1 MALRKASIDISK
13 PELSLRFMLVLV
25 ILVIVISLV
34 IGLGKNL
41 LGKVQELVRTKMP
54 MKDTA
59 AENFE
64 EELGL

>member
-13 PELSLRFMLVLV
+13 PELSLKFMLVLV
-25 ILVIVISLV
+25 ILVVVISLV
-34 IGLGKNL
+34 IGLGKSL
-41 LGKVQELVRTKMP
+41 LGKVQEAIRTKMP

>member
-13 PELSLRFMLVLV
+13 PELSLKFMLVLV
-25 ILVIVISLV
+25 ILVVVISLV

-41 LGKVQELVRTKMP
+41 LGRMQALIKSKMP

-59 AENFE
+59 AESFE